1 MWEIQVPGFPE
12 ANLRRV
18 TPHQSGTMF
27 RTVKEN
33 EKTPLDLEQVA
44 SVCCV
49 STNRVKRWI
58 EKRGLK
64 ALSHNDVMEIQGD
77 DLVDFLVQY
86 NMPIPESILPLKAKK
101 ILFIFSA
108 ETLEYIYVTFL
119 INFFHK
125 LRKEENFI
133 SDSVSYGKNAEYKIL
148 TFTPD
153 LIITDTIGDF
163 DNAIDVINF
172 ARNIGEIKL
181 LSIIDKNADEKIKQ
195 KIMSAGADA
204 VVSRCIDINELVE
217 QAHSLFR

>member
-1 MWEIQVPGFPE
+1 M
-12 ANLRRV
+12 
-18 TPHQSGTMF
+18 TY
-27 RTVKEN
+27 TVKEY
-33 EKTPLDLEQVA
+33 EKKPLDLDQVA

-58 EKRGLK
+58 EQRGLK
-64 ALSHNDVMEIQGD
+64 TFSHNDTMKIQGD

-101 ILFIFSA
+101 ILFIFSI
-108 ETLEYIYVTFL
+108 ETMEYIYVTFL
-119 INFFHK
+119 INFFQK

-163 DNAIDVINF
+163 DNAINVINF
-172 ARNIGEIKL
+172 ARNIGGIKL
-181 LSIIDKNADEKIKQ
+181 LSIIDKNADEKIRRN
-195 KIMSAGADA
+195 IMSAGADA